1 MLLLQTLCGFGFL
14 LAPLAAAQ
22 SIVYT
27 TSTTTITELVVCT
40 TTQYATK
47 SLDYC
52 PCTAVFPSVSR
63 CTNCQTCSTTLVSP
77 TTSSGPYPTGDEFT
91 VDLTIGLDTGY
102 ERVTLSRVGNTVG
115 IGGTVIT
122 FNLSDSGL
130 LRDVL
135 TGDTVYVILPTGT
148 LRKRFEGSVDLL
160 IGPNPPSTAS
170 KTTWYRTSQG
180 ELKFEIGKSTSS
192 SITLA
197 FGVALDESN
206 QIDTTVP
213 IQMYDVSEG
222 VPSDIETGIAE
233 QSSVTGSV
241 PITRS
246 GEEPSTISVTSSSR
260 TSRSTSST
268 ESSDKTSPSTSST
281 RTISTRTTIATR
293 YGPTTGISTTTQGSG
308 VVIIIIT
315 LLQAIKTAT
324 LYGSTATTSTEP
336 FDPYAPT
343 LTVYAV
349 SVQAI
354 TTVTFY
360 GSVGYTSTPTIGS
373 VFPTLTAIAELPQVT
388 ITNTTYGS
396 QFSTISFQENSL
408 IPTIT
413 IYLQFTPTTTITTTS
428 YVWNQFPIVTT
439 TIYGTVPTATE
450 LIISN
455 QYREYFTTT
464 ATFDSTITIGPDNP
478 TATISFFVNPTTTF
492 TEGQIILHWNFTSGQ
507 TSIETPSQTPGYTRT
522 IILHMAYPAASYIR
536 FQPSDANPAS
546 PQYFAASTTSLTA
559 AGYSGVTAW
568 YLLTRAATNCTFIY
582 LKDELILA
590 TDPDSGTRLPFP
602 GRLWSFWNPVE
613 PTGKSLLMFV
623 LDSVVSVNPSIK
635 SRIMPITTVFA
646 NRDLMTVQSGFTNY
660 LITNQ
665 SANFYYNAATGASST
680 LGDSYTLR
688 LLSTEEIV
696 VSTTG
701 RRNSLVGS
709 TMMSMTSSAPTA

>member
-1 MLLLQTLCGFGFL
+1 MLLLQILYSLSLL
-14 LAPLAAAQ
+14 LASLTAAQ
-22 SIVYT
+22 SVVYT
-27 TSTTTITELVVCT
+27 TSTTTVTELVVCT
-40 TTQYATK
+40 TTEYTTT
-47 SLDYC
+47 SINYC
-52 PCTAVFPSVSR
+52 PCTAIFPSVTR
-63 CTNCQTCSTTLVSP
+63 CSSCQTCSTTVISQ
-77 TTSSGPYPTGDEFT
+77 TTSGPYPTGDGFT

-115 IGGTVIT
+115 IGGTVLT

-135 TGDTVYVILPTGT
+135 TGDTVYVILPTGA

-170 KTTWYRTSQG
+170 KTTWYRTSRG
-180 ELKFEIGKSTSS
+180 ELKFEVGKGTSG

-197 FGVALDESN
+197 FGVALDEDD

-213 IQMYDVSEG
+213 IQMHDVSEG

-246 GEEPSTISVTSSSR
+246 GEEPSTISTISSSR
-260 TSRSTSST
+260 SSRSTLST
-268 ESSDKTSPSTSST
+268 ESSDETSSSSTSNT
-281 RTISTRTTIATR
+281 RTISTRTAITTR
-293 YGPTTGISTTTQGSG
+293 YGPTPGISITTQGSG
-308 VVIIIIT
+308 IVIVIIT
-315 LLQAIKTAT
+315 LLQATRTAT
-324 LYGSTATTSTEP
+324 LYGPTVTTSTEP

-343 LTVYAV
+343 LTVYFV
-349 SVQAI
+349 SIQAI

-373 VFPTLTAIAELPQVT
+373 VFPTLTAVAELPQVT
-388 ITNTTYGS
+388 VTNTTYGP

-408 IPTIT
+408 VPTIT

-428 YVWNQFPIVTT
+428 YIWNQFPIITT
-439 TIYGTVPTATE
+439 TIYGTLPTATE

-455 QYREYFTTT
+455 QYREYFSTT

-478 TATISFFVNPTTTF
+478 TATISFFINPTFTF
-492 TEGQIILHWNFTSGQ
+492 TERNVTLHWNYSLGYTS
-507 TSIETPSQTPGYTRT
+507 TETPSQTPGYTRT
-522 IILHMAYPAASYIR
+522 VILHVPYPAASYIR

-546 PQYFAASTTSLTA
+546 PQYFAVSTTSLTA
-559 AGYSGVTAW
+559 AGYDGVNAW
-568 YLLTRAATNCTFIY
+568 YLLTRAATNCTFIF

-590 TDPDSGTRLPFP
+590 TDPDSGARLAFP
-602 GRLWSFWNPVE
+602 ARLWSFYNPVE
-613 PTGKSLLMFV
+613 PTGSSLFMFV
-623 LDSVVSVNPSIK
+623 LDPVFTANPSIS
-635 SRIMPITTVFA
+635 SRSVPITTVFA
-646 NRDLMTVQSGFTNY
+646 NTDLMTVQSGFTNY

-696 VSTTG
+696 VPTTG

-709 TMMSMTSSAPTA
+709 TMMSLTSSAPTA